1 VRRFAAAVLGFVGI
15 LAVFLSRE
23 DGAGR
28 RFWYPTLLA
37 LTGPRTHDDVRRS
50 LGPKRREALKSAFS
64 AAGLPYP
71 PRRLTLVGLKEERRL
86 EVWAED
92 ARGWS
97 RVRDYAVLAASGQAG
112 PKLREGDLQ
121 VPEGEYRLTGFNPNS
136 SYHLSIRVDYPSRE
150 DRAIARAEGRT
161 HLGGDIFIHGKAVS
175 IGCLAIGDDAI
186 EDLYLLLADTG
197 LANARILLTP
207 SATPT
212 PPANAPAW
220 LALRYERLRR
230 ELTRVRA
237 RGAPTLPGDSHVTP
251 AQAGA

>member
-1 VRRFAAAVLGFVGI
+1 MTTLALGI
-15 LAVFLSRE
+15 LAVIGLSDESR
-23 DGAGR
+23 AI
-28 RFWYPTLLA
+28 
-37 LTGPRTHDDVRRS
+37 TGPRTHDEVRRW

-86 EVWAED
+86 EVWAENG
-92 ARGWS
+92 RGWV

-150 DRAIARAEGRT
+150 DRAVARAGGRT
-161 HLGGDIFIHGKAVS
+161 RIGSDIFIHGKAVS
-175 IGCLAIGDDAI
+175 IGCLAIGDDSI

-197 LANARILLTP
+197 LTNARILLTP

-212 PPANAPAW
+212 APANAPAW
-220 LALRYERLRR
+220 LVERYERLRR
-230 ELTRVRA
+230 ELSRVRSA
-237 RGAPTLPGDSHVTP
+237 RAVVPRTNP
-251 AQAGA
+251 

>member
-1 VRRFAAAVLGFVGI
+1 MRRFAAAVLGFLGI
-15 LAVFLSRE
+15 VAIFLSNR

-28 RFWYPTLLA
+28 RFWYPTLIA
-37 LTGPRTHDDVRRS
+37 VTGPRTHDDVRRW
-50 LGPKRREALKSAFS
+50 LGPKRRDALKSAFS

-71 PRRLTLVGLKEERRL
+71 PRRLSLVGLKEERRL
-86 EVWAED
+86 EVWAEG
-92 ARGWS
+92 ARGWF

-121 VPEGEYRLTGFNPNS
+121 VPEGEYRLTAFNPNS

-161 HLGGDIFIHGKAVS
+161 RLGGDIFIHGKAVS

-186 EDLYLLLADTG
+186 EELYLVLADTG

-207 SATPT
+207 SAKPT
-212 PPANAPAW
+212 ASANAPAW
-220 LALRYERLRR
+220 LVERYERLKR
-230 ELTRVRA
+230 ELDRVR
-237 RGAPTLPGDSHVTP
+237 GGGV
-251 AQAGA
+251 